1 MTFSLYRGPLLNGD
15 YPMWF
20 ASFASKRKVRRKSL
34 VRQVRAAFRPHLE
47 VLEDRSLPSA
57 GALDPTFGTGGLISG
72 TNVPGA
78 TQAYANAVVVQADGK
93 IVSGGLITVN
103 GLYSVTG
110 TTTRFALERYNPDGT
125 PDAGFGTN
133 GVVQTV
139 VGVGQSYITGLAL
152 QSDGRIV
159 AVGYAQCSLQPVVD
173 TAFAV
178 TRYNVN
184 GSLDTTFGNHGIVL
198 TNVVPVTRNSNSLG
212 YPGVERAITVAIQGD
227 GKIDV
232 GGFSCPGDHA
242 DSSEF
247 TIVRYNANGTLDKTF
262 GSGKTVGIVVTPTF
276 GISGDMPTALAIK
289 PDGQILLAGY
299 VDVYSPSMAVVRY
312 TSVGKLDST
321 FGNNGIVSGLAPSG
335 STASAA
341 GIIVQNGDPVLV
353 GTSKTGSTSNLV
365 LARLTS
371 TGRLDTTF
379 GGSNTGFAT
388 DNMAGGSGI
397 VQAPNGDL
405 LVSSASRA
413 TSYDVAVA
421 AFLPNGTLDQSFG
434 TNGVGTADFAGGAD
448 AANSV
453 AVQGDGKIVAAGST
467 LPVGGDGYDD
477 LALARFLP
485 PNTKICSATANPNP
499 VPGGT
504 TVILSASNILNSNPT
519 STITQVTFYL
529 DSNDDGMLDSGDSCL
544 GSGTQTSPGAWT
556 FNYDTTLLTPGS
568 YTLFVQATDSYGI
581 LSDPL
586 VISLT
591 VL

>member
-1 MTFSLYRGPLLNGD
+1 
-15 YPMWF
+15 MWF
-20 ASFASKRKVRRKSL
+20 LPARRNRRDRL
-34 VRQVRAAFRPHLE
+34 GAARIVKFRPRLE
-47 VLEDRSLPSA
+47 ALEDRSLPSA

-103 GLYSVTG
+103 GLYSVTS

-139 VGVGQSYITGLAL
+139 VGVGQSFITGLAL
-152 QSDGRIV
+152 QSDGKIV
-159 AVGYAQCSLQPVVD
+159 AVGYVQCSLQPVVD

-178 TRYNVN
+178 TRYNAN

-198 TNVVPVTRNSNSLG
+198 TNVVPVTRNSTSG
-212 YPGVERAITVAIQGD
+212 FPGVERATTVAIQGD

-232 GGFSCPGDHA
+232 GGFSCPGDPT

-247 TIVRYNANGTLDKTF
+247 TLLRYNANGTLDKTF
-262 GSGKTVGIVVTPTF
+262 GSGKTAGIVVTPVF
-276 GISGDMPTALAIK
+276 GISGDTATALAIQ

-299 VDVYSPSMAVVRY
+299 VGVSVGSSMAVARY

-321 FGNNGIVSGLAPSG
+321 FGNNGIVSGLAPTG
-335 STASAA
+335 STAGAA
-341 GIIVQNGDPVLV
+341 GIIIQNGDPVLV
-353 GTSKTGSTSNLV
+353 GTSRTGSTYNLV

-397 VQAPNGDL
+397 VQSSNGDL
-405 LVSSASRA
+405 LVSSAYRA
-413 TSYDVAVA
+413 TTYDLGVA
-421 AFLPNGTLDQSFG
+421 AFLPNGAPDLSFG
-434 TNGVGTADFAGGAD
+434 TNGVATADFAGGA
-448 AANSV
+448 AANSL

-485 PNTKICSATANPNP
+485 PNTKISAFTATQAGVASP
-499 VPGGT
+499 VAFT
-504 TVILSASNILNSNPT
+504 ASNILDSNPT
-519 STITQVTFYL
+519 ATIVQVAFYSV
-529 DSNDDGMLDSGDSCL
+529 DSNNNTVLVGY
-544 GSGTQTSPGAWT
+544 GTQSNGVWT
-556 FNYDTTLLTPGS
+556 LSATLTTGS
-568 YTLFVQATDSYGI
+568 YTFFAVAQDSTGA
-581 LSDPL
+581 LSDP
-586 VISLT
+586 SAT
-591 VL
+591 VTLQVM